1 MIVPLRLRRGRAAFL
16 ACLLSALVIP
26 ACDTPTSANEGLDLS
41 DTVPLAGGGALVFS
55 NAGAIAP
62 YRPRIE
68 QIVRDTVAGARG
80 LIPLD
85 GITVIIGA
93 GLANV
98 IPEIGFGGRAD
109 GGTVHL
115 TFDPE
120 SSVVAAN
127 LDTELFP
134 LLAHELHHVARIRAV
149 GYGDN
154 LLGAMVSEGLADQFA
169 VELAS
174 VDPPIWS
181 TALTPQ
187 QVATWSGIAQQQ
199 WLDANYDHASWFFGN
214 GSIPRWTGYTLGF
227 ELTSAYLARN
237 PETRASDLIGEPA
250 TSFIAAGAG
259 R

>member
-1 MIVPLRLRRGRAAFL
+1 
-16 ACLLSALVIP
+16 
-26 ACDTPTSANEGLDLS
+26 
-41 DTVPLAGGGALVFS
+41 VPLAGSSALVFS
-55 NAGAIAP
+55 DAAAIAP

-68 QIVRDTVAGARG
+68 QIVRDTVTSARA

-85 GITVIIGA
+85 GITVIVGTGA
-93 GLANV
+93 SLANV

-115 TFDPE
+115 AFDPE
-120 SSVVAAN
+120 SPVLAAN

-134 LLAHELHHVARIRAV
+134 LLAHELHHVARMRAV

-169 VELAS
+169 IELAG

-181 TALTPQ
+181 TALTSQ
-187 QVATWSGIAQQQ
+187 QIATWSTTAQQQ
-199 WLDANYDHASWFFGN
+199 WLNANYDHASWFFGN
-214 GSIPRWTGYTLGF
+214 GEIPRWTGYTLGF
-227 ELTSAYLARN
+227 ELTSAYLERN
-237 PETRASDLIGEPA
+237 PGRRASDLANEPA
-250 TSFIAAGAG
+250 TSFISPSAD